1 MSNTNFE
8 RLMSSIK
15 KYVDDMLKRYLNSQE
30 ENLKNYPKK
39 KELGK
44 VSYTNKYEDLYGI
57 PEIPSIEGLASQE
70 YVDDTLGRLV
80 SEQGKVTIN
89 YSESNGEL
97 VIKMGENSSSIVEY
111 NKLNGNLTI
120 IE

>member
-39 KELGK
+39 NELSK
-44 VSYTNKYEDLYGI
+44 VSYSNKYEDLYGI
-57 PEIPSIEGLASQE
+57 PEIPSVEGLAS
-70 YVDDTLGRLV
+70 
-80 SEQGKVTIN
+80 
-89 YSESNGEL
+89 
-97 VIKMGENSSSIVEY
+97 
-111 NKLNGNLTI
+111 
-120 IE
+120 

>member
-39 KELGK
+39 NE
-44 VSYTNKYEDLYGI
+44 
-57 PEIPSIEGLASQE
+57 
-70 YVDDTLGRLV
+70 
-80 SEQGKVTIN
+80 
-89 YSESNGEL
+89 
-97 VIKMGENSSSIVEY
+97 
-111 NKLNGNLTI
+111 
-120 IE
+120 